1 MTGLILAA
9 TFFGVY
15 LAITGWHIF
24 RSLRYSLFYRTVAP
38 NNYWVKA
45 AEVIFLLVAPLL
57 GFIRYQ
63 AFETTGE
70 IVFSSTHLPTL
81 ITMAA
86 LGGASFWVSKLFKYD
101 APPWLTI
108 LIPLGLIQAI
118 ILNIVLAIHFGKYI
132 FIGMVFPLHGFE
144 LVAPLLNITLLSREL
159 YHHHLVFRHHVKNE
173 PIYSRNY
180 LVLSLFFFMDTSF
193 MSKLR
198 ICLTLFVPMLLLQV
212 MILTLF
218 GQSPDAIVQVFTDTK
233 GFTFSNPGKRTVE
246 LFYSLLK

>member
-1 MTGLILAA
+1 MTGLILTAA
-9 TFFGVY
+9 FFGIY
-15 LAITGWHIF
+15 LLITGWHIF
-24 RSLRYSLFYRTVAP
+24 KSLRYSLFYRTVAP
-38 NNYWVKA
+38 NNYWVKS

-70 IVFSSTHLPTL
+70 IVFSSVHLPTL
-81 ITMAA
+81 ITMAI
-86 LGGASFWVSKLFKYD
+86 LGGVSFWISKLFKYD

-118 ILNIVLAIHFGKYI
+118 ILNAVLAIHFGKYI
-132 FIGMVFPLHGFE
+132 IIGMAFPLQGFE
-144 LVAPLLNITLLSREL
+144 LVAPLLNIILLSREL
-159 YHHHLVFRHHVKNE
+159 YHQHLVFRHHVKNE

-180 LVLSLFFFMDTSF
+180 LVLSLFFLMDASF
-193 MSKLR
+193 MTKLR
-198 ICLTLFVPMLLLQV
+198 ICLTLFIPAFLFQIT
-212 MILTLF
+212 ILMLF